1 MLSRARFTAVITPLK
16 PPPTIA
22 MRSGVDFGTN
32 YEPNRKF
39 NPEADISAC
48 ELVGRAER
56 GAFPPSMG
64 LQPDVTAGGMTK
76 ATVLKIS

>member
-1 MLSRARFTAVITPLK
+1 MTPLK

-22 MRSGVDFGTN
+22 MRSGADFGTS

-39 NPEADISAC
+39 NPEADIMAC
-48 ELVGRAER
+48 GLVGRVKR
-56 GAFPPSMG
+56 GAFPPSM
-64 LQPDVTAGGMTK
+64 LLEPDLPVGGMTK